1 MLNVASLRSQAQA
14 DPLLAWALAEE
25 VTRRLYEVLEALAG
39 NVFGSVRQRVARHL
53 LDLAADRQHD
63 ADLVAPV
70 TQQAL
75 ADAVGTA
82 REVVTR
88 TIHDFRAA
96 GFVDTTRTGI
106 RLLDPDGLSVVAT
119 IGEL

>member
-1 MLNVASLRSQAQA
+1 MLNVASL
-14 DPLLAWALAEE
+14 LAGPSRPIAGELAENRP
-25 VTRRLYEVLEALAG
+25 TACGVLGLAG
-39 NVFGSVRQRVARHL
+39 MSSAQFDGDRQAL
-53 LDLAADRQHD
+53 LDLAADRRRRRPGRTG
-63 ADLVAPV
+63 A
-70 TQQAL
+70 QQAL

-96 GFVDTTRTGI
+96 GFVHTTRTGI
-106 RLLDPDGLSVVAT
+106 RLLDPHGLSVVAA